1 MSCLFPLHRATAG
14 QTERDTEREIGT
26 RRRRR
31 RRRMGEELL
40 SS

>member
-31 RRRMGEELL
+31 RRMGEELL